1 MKKSMFINEASWV
14 IGILFVCAAIVWVAA
29 AGLAATKN
37 YHHIPEDGVFIVM
50 ESPDI
55 FILRDDIHE
64 LLDTLKAKGIYVITD
79 SKIVATIH
87 LEDR

>member
-1 MKKSMFINEASWV
+1 MSDKMITY
-14 IGILFVCAAIVWVAA
+14 LLVCAGIAVFLLGVGGAA
-29 AGLAATKN
+29 ALVSIKAD

-87 LEDR
+87 LEE